1 MATMTFGRRPS
12 DTGGPRWLERF
23 RAADAF
29 VVAAWE
35 AAAAMPPGTAELSR
49 RLRQTALDCGTCLVA
64 AAHRPTTEAGRV
76 YLDQAAGRLM
86 EARYLLYLARR
97 FGAVDSKRY
106 RNLSTRL
113 DRASRDVAPR
123 ASPQKQGT

>member
-1 MATMTFGRRPS
+1 MATMTFGRRGQDS
-12 DTGGPRWLERF
+12 GGPSWLERF

-35 AAAAMPPGTAELSR
+35 ATAAMPPGTAELAR
-49 RLRQTALDCGTCLVA
+49 RLRGAAVDCGTNLVA
-64 AAHRPTTEAGRV
+64 AAHRGTPEEGKA
-76 YLDQAAGRLM
+76 YLERAKARLM

-113 DRASRDVAPR
+113 DRATREVSVRG
-123 ASPQKQGT
+123 SPST

>member
-1 MATMTFGRRPS
+1 MATMSFGRRPS

-35 AAAAMPPGTAELSR
+35 ATAAMPPGSGELSR
-49 RLRQTALDCGTCLVA
+49 RLRQAAVDCGACLVV
-64 AAHRPTTEAGRV
+64 AAHRPTAEAGKAC
-76 YLDQAAGRLM
+76 LEQAAGRLT

-106 RNLSTRL
+106 RNLSTHL
-113 DRASRDVAPR
+113 DRAVREVSVRG
-123 ASPQKQGT
+123 SP